1 MSLRLAMG
9 HVDDF
14 DERVAR
20 FAQQLGLRSI
30 QMHAPTNLPGN
41 ADSYWPF
48 ESLRALKEE
57 CESYGLLLEGFENI
71 PIEHFERI
79 HYGLDGRDAQIER
92 YIRLIR
98 DLGRLQIPFL
108 GYNFQAT
115 FVWRSTFAMRGRG
128 GSLVSAFDLAKV
140 GTESLL
146 KDHRLYPKG
155 LSSDHLTKE
164 ALWDNYEYFINAV
177 LPAAEEAGVT
187 LALHPDDPPL
197 DVVLGGAERILTS
210 PEALRKAYEVSGKS
224 KAWGLDFCIGTV
236 SEMGGQPAVE
246 RVIDLL
252 GPDGAI
258 AYVHF
263 RDVVGTVPSFREGFL
278 GEGNLNP
285 AQVLRRLQ
293 RADFSGFIIDDHVPS
308 MIGDPEP
315 DSASPTEVYCSRGR
329 AHAIGYLQGLL
340 NSLEAG

>member
-1 MSLRLAMG
+1 MRLAMG

-30 QMHAPTNLPGN
+30 QMHAPSNLPAD

-48 ESLRALKEE
+48 ESLRTLQQE
-57 CESYGLLLEGFENI
+57 CEGFGLLLEGFENI

-79 HYGLDGRDAQIER
+79 HYGLEGRDAEIER

-115 FVWRSTFAMRGRG
+115 FVWRSTYAGEGRG
-128 GSLVSAFDLAKV
+128 GSLVSAFDLAEV
-140 GTESLL
+140 GAESLL
-146 KDHRLYPKG
+146 KDHRLYPRG
-155 LSSDHLTKE
+155 LSSEYLTKE
-164 ALWDNYEYFINAV
+164 ALWSNYEYFIKAV

-197 DVVLGGAERILTS
+197 DAALGGAERILTS
-210 PEALRKAYEVSGKS
+210 PEALRKAYEVSGRS
-224 KAWGLDFCIGTV
+224 NAWGLDFCIGTV

-246 RVIDLL
+246 QVIDQL
-252 GPDGAI
+252 GPEGAI

-278 GEGNLNP
+278 GEGNINP
-285 AQVLRRLQ
+285 AQVLRRLKV
-293 RADFSGFIIDDHVPS
+293 AGFGGFIIDDHVPF
-308 MIGDPEP
+308 MIGDAVPG
-315 DSASPTEVYCSRGR
+315 SASPSEVYSSRGR

-340 NSLEAG
+340 NGLEAD

>member
-1 MSLRLAMG
+1 MG

-14 DERVAR
+14 DERVAA
-20 FAQQLGLRSI
+20 FARQLGLASI
-30 QMHAPTNLPGN
+30 QMHAPSNLPH
-41 ADSYWPF
+41 DKDQYWPF
-48 ESLRALKEE
+48 ESLRAIKEE
-57 CESYGLLLEGFENI
+57 CAGYGLQLEGFENV

-79 HYGLDGRDAQIER
+79 HYGLEGRDVEIER

-115 FVWRSTFAMRGRG
+115 FVWRTSLRERGRG
-128 GSLVSAFDLAKV
+128 DASVSAFDLASV
-140 GTESLL
+140 GDESLL
-146 KDHRLYPKG
+146 KDHPLYPRG
-155 LSSDHLTKE
+155 LSTEYLTKE
-164 ALWDNYEYFINAV
+164 ALWANYEYFMKAV
-177 LPAAEEAGVT
+177 MPEAEMAGVT
-187 LALHPDDPPL
+187 LAVHPDDPPV
-197 DVVLGGAERILTS
+197 DAPLGGAERILIN
-210 PEALRKAYEVSGKS
+210 PEALRHAYELSGKS
-224 KAWGLDFCIGTV
+224 QAWGLDFCVGTV
-236 SEMGGQPAVE
+236 SEMGGETAVN

-285 AQVLRRLQ
+285 ARVMRRL
-293 RADFSGFIIDDHVPS
+293 DDCGFEGFVIDDHVPS
-308 MIGDPEP
+308 LVGDPDR

-329 AHAIGYLQGLL
+329 AHAIGYLQGLMNGL
-340 NSLEAG
+340 GLD